1 MRRGC
6 PAAHASMEGKLYH
19 ECIAKRHQGKPV
31 KKYWFL
37 RRGKQILDELEP
49 DHNFL
54 FPNHWFQRFQNRY
67 TILLRRKT
75 HCSQKTPTVLEPVI
89 KKFHTSLLRL
99 RNTGIFK
106 ASDLT
111 NMDQRPLPF
120 ALDKGRTYDQKGVN
134 EVWTQSSQS
143 GLDKRQAT
151 VQLTL
156 YV

>member
-1 MRRGC
+1 M
-6 PAAHASMEGKLYH
+6 
-19 ECIAKRHQGKPV
+19 
-31 KKYWFL
+31 
-37 RRGKQILDELEP
+37 LEP

-54 FPNHWFQRFQNRY
+54 FSNHWFRRIQNRY

-120 ALDKGRTYDQKGVN
+120 VLDKGRTYDQKGVN